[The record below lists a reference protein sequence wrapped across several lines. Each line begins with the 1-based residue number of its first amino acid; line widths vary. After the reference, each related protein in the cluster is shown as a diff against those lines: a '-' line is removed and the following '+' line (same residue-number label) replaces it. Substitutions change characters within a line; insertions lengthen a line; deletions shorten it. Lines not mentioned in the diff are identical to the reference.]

1 MLRLLVLLLVLLNG
15 VYAAWSGGWLRGL
28 GYGPAQ
34 QTEPQRLA
42 QQIKPEAVRLLSVQ
56 ERRELEQTARP
67 SASKP
72 PECLQA
78 GLFDADQSE
87 RLRVALAKAGWPAN
101 AWEMASGVTP
111 ARWIVYMGKFPSPD
125 ILGKKRSELLALN
138 LKPVPLTNPAL
149 QPGLSL
155 GGYDSQEAA
164 QAALQALIGRGVRS
178 AKVVVERP
186 EEQGQWLRLLAV
198 DEAKRPLLADLKPLL
213 GNEVWRS
220 CR

>member
-34 QTEPQRLA
+34 QTEPQRLT
-42 QQIKPEAVRLLSVQ
+42 QQIKPEAVRLLTAP
-56 ERRELEQTARP
+56 EMRELEQAARS

-78 GLFDADQSE
+78 GLFDAAQSE
-87 RLRVALAKAGWPAN
+87 RLRVALAEAGWPAN
-101 AWEMASGVTP
+101 AWEMESGVTP

-125 ILGKKRSELLALN
+125 ILGKKRAELLALN

-164 QAALQALIGRGVRS
+164 QAALQALVGRGVRS

-186 EEQGQWLRLLAV
+186 EAQGQWLRLLAV
-198 DEAKRPLLADLKPLL
+198 DDANRPLLADLKPLL
-213 GNEVWRS
+213 GNAVWRN
-220 CR
+220 CQ